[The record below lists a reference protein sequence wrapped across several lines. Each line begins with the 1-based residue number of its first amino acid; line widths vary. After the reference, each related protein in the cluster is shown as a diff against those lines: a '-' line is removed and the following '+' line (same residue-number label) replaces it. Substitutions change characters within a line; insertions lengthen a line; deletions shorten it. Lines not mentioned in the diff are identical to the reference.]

1 MHPSRPRLSIAATRA
16 SAFTFCAALLLSC
29 AGCGGNATQTRS
41 LRLGGAQIPLEFVQ
55 GWLERS
61 REPAFNVSR
70 AEPVYLSQ
78 NGFRALARGDC
89 DIACTDRPLVA
100 SELEQFGENPPIG
113 RRVGFYGY
121 ALYVN
126 DANRIDS
133 IFSGHIEL
141 LFKRRILDW
150 GELGGDAGAITL
162 LGPGK
167 GTRGGA
173 LLARQAGVWFS
184 EPTWIAL
191 ESDAAVIQR
200 VREDP
205 LALGFAGV
213 GLDGDGVRYLGLRM
227 ERRGEPVFP
236 SIEAIEQDRY
246 GLAKV
251 IYVYWREPASVAV
264 NTAVSYLF
272 SEAGQAALQRTDIWP
287 IPADR
292 SAVEPPAPL
301 E

>member
-1 MHPSRPRLSIAATRA
+1 MPLFHPRRFTARARA
-16 SAFTFCAALLLSC
+16 STLAFSAALLLSC
-29 AGCGGNATQTRS
+29 TGCGGSATQTRS

-61 REPAFNVSR
+61 REPAFHVTR

-78 NGFRALARGDC
+78 HGFRALARGDC

-100 SELEQFGENPPIG
+100 SELEQFGANPPVG
-113 RRVGFYGY
+113 RRIGFYGY

-126 DANRIDS
+126 EANRIDS
-133 IFSGHIEL
+133 IFAGHIEL

-150 GELGGDAGAITL
+150 SELGGDAGAITL

-167 GTRGGA
+167 GTRGGV

-184 EPTWIAL
+184 DPTWIAL
-191 ESDAAVIQR
+191 DSDAAVIQR
-200 VREDP
+200 VRDDP

-251 IYVYWREPASVAV
+251 IYVYWREPAPAAV
-264 NTAVSYLF
+264 ETAVSYLF
-272 SEAGQAALQRTDIWP
+272 SDAGQAALQRTDIWP
-287 IPADR
+287 IPAER
-292 SAVEPPAPL
+292 SAVELPAQT